1 VSFLDAGLEGCEV
14 VVGEVLLRGVVVVA
28 VSSGFEVVDGV
39 VLTLLDLGRA
49 RYFEKAASYLAGSNN
64 LLVIKIVTL

>member
-1 VSFLDAGLEGCEV
+1 MSFLDAGLEGCKV
-14 VVGEVLLRGVVVVA
+14 IVGKILLCWVVVVA

-49 RYFEKAASYLAGSNN
+49 RYFEKAESYLAGSNN